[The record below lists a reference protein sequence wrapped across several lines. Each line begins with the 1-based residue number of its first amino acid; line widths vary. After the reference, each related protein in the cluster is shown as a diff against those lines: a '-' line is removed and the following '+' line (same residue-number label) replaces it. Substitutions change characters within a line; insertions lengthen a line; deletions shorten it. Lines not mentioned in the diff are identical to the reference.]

1 MWNIDIS
8 RFRVIHS
15 NEVLN
20 ALCIAEIWMPEDMNR
35 ETRATKVKPV
45 FLDVL
50 AINADGEIVS
60 IHDEAWTFQF
70 VPIIQAP
77 ITTGGVRRRT
87 DNM

>member
-8 RFRVIHS
+8 RFKVIHS

-50 AINADGEIVS
+50 AVNADGEIVS
-60 IHDEAWTFQF
+60 IHDEAWTFQI

>member
-15 NEVLN
+15 NEGLN

-77 ITTGGVRRRT
+77 ITTVGVRRRT

>member
-8 RFRVIHS
+8 RFKVIHS

-50 AINADGEIVS
+50 AVNADGEIVS

-77 ITTGGVRRRT
+77 ITTGGVRRRPG
-87 DNM
+87 NR

>member
-8 RFRVIHS
+8 RFKVIHS

>member
-8 RFRVIHS
+8 RFKVIHS

-50 AINADGEIVS
+50 AVNADGEIVS

-77 ITTGGVRRRT
+77 RTTGGVRRRT

>member
-15 NEVLN
+15 NEGLN

>member
-77 ITTGGVRRRT
+77 IAAVIKAGQ
-87 DNM
+87 N

>member
-8 RFRVIHS
+8 RFKVIHS

-45 FLDVL
+45 LLYVFAVY
-50 AINADGEIVS
+50 ADGELVS
-60 IHDEAWTFQF
+60 FLDEAWTFLF
-70 VPIIQAP
+70 VPFIQAP

>member
-8 RFRVIHS
+8 RFKVIHS

-50 AINADGEIVS
+50 AVNADGEIVS